1 MARPAVLGPTRFVS
15 LHCPTG
21 LIKRLDKLAEA
32 HHVTR
37 STVVRRAIGYYLDEE
52 ESWDAD
58 DDARSRDA

>member
-1 MARPAVLGPTRFVS
+1 MSRPAVLGPTRFVS
-15 LHCPTG
+15 LHCPVA
-21 LIKRLDKLAEA
+21 LIKRMDAIAQA

-58 DDARSRDA
+58 DDARSRGV